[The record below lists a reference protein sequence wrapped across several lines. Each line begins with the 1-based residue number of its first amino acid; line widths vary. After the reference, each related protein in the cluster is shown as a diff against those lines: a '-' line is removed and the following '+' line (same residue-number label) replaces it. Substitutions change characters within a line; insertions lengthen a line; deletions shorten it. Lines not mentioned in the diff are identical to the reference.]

1 MESRVTAIDR
11 KNKNVTVESHGKRYT
26 ESYDKL
32 LIATGAEPYRAPFPG
47 AALPGVFT
55 LRSLGDA
62 KAIKSWIT
70 ERGVK
75 KAVVIGGGYI
85 GLECAENLKKR
96 DIDTFIVEMGNKLM
110 APFDTD
116 VAARVQRHS
125 ENNGVGVQIGCQ
137 VRRIDDEGGLAVQ
150 MCPERRSADM
160 VILAAGVRPDTGLA
174 QAAGLEMNKK
184 GSIITDAGM
193 RTSDPNIYAVGDA
206 VQVTNFVTGEADFVP
221 LAGPASRQGRV
232 AAENILGGDSRYD
245 GAQGSGILKIFGM
258 TAACTGINEEKARR
272 HNIDCGSVSLEYPS
286 HAGYYP
292 GAEEIFMKVV
302 FEKGTGRILGAQ
314 LTGLDGVDKRCDVM
328 AAAIRMRATAH
339 DLTRI
344 ELCYAPPFGTPKDI
358 VNVAGDLI
366 EKALGRR

>member
-116 VAARVQRHS
+116 VAARVQRHI

-160 VILAAGVRPDTGLA
+160 VILAAGVRPDT
-174 QAAGLEMNKK
+174 
-184 GSIITDAGM
+184 GM

-258 TAACTGINEEKARR
+258 TAACTGVNEEKARR

>member
-116 VAARVQRHS
+116 VAARVQRHI

-221 LAGPASRQGRV
+221 LAGPAQQAGARRGGKYPRRRQPLRRRAGQRHP
-232 AAENILGGDSRYD
+232 ENIRYD
-245 GAQGSGILKIFGM
+245 GGLH
-258 TAACTGINEEKARR
+258 RR
-272 HNIDCGSVSLEYPS
+272 
-286 HAGYYP
+286 
-292 GAEEIFMKVV
+292 
-302 FEKGTGRILGAQ
+302 Q
-314 LTGLDGVDKRCDVM
+314 
-328 AAAIRMRATAH
+328 
-339 DLTRI
+339 
-344 ELCYAPPFGTPKDI
+344 
-358 VNVAGDLI
+358 
-366 EKALGRR
+366 